1 MKLIFTDTITSRLY
15 EDLFKLKE
23 DIHITR
29 LESLEG
35 VAEIIYAL
43 RNYDPAT
50 KDYDFMFGDSVMNQS
65 QKAFKELFE
74 IATCVIN
81 NNTAI
86 IVVDMYNDWLYNI
99 AEVIGDFFKEEWG
112 IEPIYIRD
120 VTDQKLLQEY
130 DYFESAENLD
140 FSSINQSSGLYAQI
154 LQQIVEHKPLR
165 GMPSTYGVQVRS
177 MFTNELV

>member
-99 AEVIGDFFKEEWG
+99 AEVI
-112 IEPIYIRD
+112 
-120 VTDQKLLQEY
+120 
-130 DYFESAENLD
+130 
-140 FSSINQSSGLYAQI
+140 
-154 LQQIVEHKPLR
+154 
-165 GMPSTYGVQVRS
+165 
-177 MFTNELV
+177 

>member
-1 MKLIFTDTITSRLY
+1 
-15 EDLFKLKE
+15 
-23 DIHITR
+23 
-29 LESLEG
+29 
-35 VAEIIYAL
+35 
-43 RNYDPAT
+43 
-50 KDYDFMFGDSVMNQS
+50 
-65 QKAFKELFE
+65 
-74 IATCVIN
+74 
-81 NNTAI
+81 
-86 IVVDMYNDWLYNI
+86 MYNDWLYNI

-154 LQQIVEHKPLR
+154 LQQIAEHKPLR

>member
-1 MKLIFTDTITSRLY
+1 MKLIFTDVITSRLY

-23 DIHITR
+23 DIHIKS

-50 KDYDFMFGDSVMNQS
+50 KEYDHMFGDSVMNQS

-74 IATCVIN
+74 IAT
-81 NNTAI
+81 
-86 IVVDMYNDWLYNI
+86 YNI

-120 VTDQKLLQEY
+120 VTDQKLLLDY
-130 DYFESAENLD
+130 DYFNSAEDLD
-140 FSSINQSSGLYAQI
+140 FQSINQSSGLYTQI
-154 LQQIVEHKPLR
+154 LQQIAEHKPLR
-165 GMPSTYGVQVRS
+165 GMPSTYGVQARS
-177 MFTNELV
+177 MFTNELI